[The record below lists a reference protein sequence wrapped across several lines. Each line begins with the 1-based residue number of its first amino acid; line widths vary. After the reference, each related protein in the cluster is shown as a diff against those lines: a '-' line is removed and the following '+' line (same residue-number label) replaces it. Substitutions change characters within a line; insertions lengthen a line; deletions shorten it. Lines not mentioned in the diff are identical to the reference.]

1 MAVHNRNWSNV
12 MTQDQVATTPR
23 RLGRPRKNQINQHF
37 PGTVIRFN
45 SRPRLVVGDAVELC
59 RKVLPGNIGKVCVV
73 TGFDENGWV
82 EVQSI
87 SGALDSRDLETN
99 EITQQHSIHGR
110 VAPDNCYRLNR
121 ELVKGYRYV

>member
-1 MAVHNRNWSNV
+1 MN
-12 MTQDQVATTPR
+12 TQHQVEATPCR
-23 RLGRPRKNQINQHF
+23 RGRPRKNPINQQF

-82 EVQSI
+82 EIQSI
-87 SGALDSRDLETN
+87 SGALDSRDRETN

-110 VAPDNCYRLNR
+110 VTPDNCYRLNR